1 VAKHN
6 FLIKSN
12 FHLNTISVG
21 VSMLDSLINKLIEN
35 FPKNSIEIWKEI
47 LKALETTNDP
57 EYEFLVK
64 NLRAFLNG
72 LPTIA
77 EMRIQKAIESKTLD
91 VKVRSLLILL
101 LTEIKFDK
109 FVSILLNAMEPED
122 APEVLHAVEELSE
135 LLDLLKTLDRK
146 FTTAI
151 RGFADMA
158 VMLLGTAAESAYKT
172 FNLRDESI
180 RILNV
185 AIKAAKYLEDPEI
198 LRFLRKELEEIRKE
212 SVKEE

>member
-1 VAKHN
+1 
-6 FLIKSN
+6 
-12 FHLNTISVG
+12 
-21 VSMLDSLINKLIEN
+21 MLDSLIDKLIEN

-72 LPTIA
+72 PPTIA
-77 EMRIQKAIESKTLD
+77 KMRIQKAIKNKTLN

-101 LTEIKFDK
+101 LTEIKFDR

-122 APEVLHAVEELSE
+122 TPEVLHAVEELSE

-146 FTTAI
+146 FITAI

-185 AIKAAKYLEDPEI
+185 AIKAARYLEDPEI
-198 LRFLRKELEEIRKE
+198 LRFLGKELEEIRKE

>member
-1 VAKHN
+1 
-6 FLIKSN
+6 
-12 FHLNTISVG
+12 
-21 VSMLDSLINKLIEN
+21 MLDSLIDKLIEN

-77 EMRIQKAIESKTLD
+77 KMRIQKAIKNKTLD

-101 LTEIKFDK
+101 LTEMKFDR

-146 FTTAI
+146 FITAI

-185 AIKAAKYLEDPEI
+185 AIKAARYLEDPKI

-212 SVKEE
+212 SVREE

>member
-1 VAKHN
+1 
-6 FLIKSN
+6 
-12 FHLNTISVG
+12 
-21 VSMLDSLINKLIEN
+21 M
-35 FPKNSIEIWKEI
+35 
-47 LKALETTNDP
+47 ETTNDP

-77 EMRIQKAIESKTLD
+77 KMRIQKAIKNKTLD

-101 LTEIKFDK
+101 LTEMKFDR

-146 FTTAI
+146 FITAI

-185 AIKAAKYLEDPEI
+185 AIKAARYLEDPKI

-212 SVKEE
+212 SVREE